1 MQCEDMGGKLGLNI
15 NTCRVDGES
24 RDLSNPSIVNG
35 GEWTLFKNNADNVKQ
50 MFDKTREKFH
60 ES

>member
-24 RDLSNPSIVNG
+24 RDLSNPSIISTKWN
-35 GEWTLFKNNADNVKQ
+35 LFKNKDNVGNLRQLIKTTS
-50 MFDKTREKFH
+50 DKF
-60 ES
+60 